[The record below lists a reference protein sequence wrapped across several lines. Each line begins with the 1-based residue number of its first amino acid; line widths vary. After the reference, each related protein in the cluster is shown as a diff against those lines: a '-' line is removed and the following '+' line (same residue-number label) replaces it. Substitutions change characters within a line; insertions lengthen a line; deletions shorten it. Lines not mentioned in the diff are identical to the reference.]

1 MAGWAPASAS
11 HRANILI
18 AAVAGLR
25 ISEILGLQIQDLDYK
40 AQTLTVR
47 RRVYRGDV
55 DVPKTET
62 SKRTRYVG
70 PLMEP
75 LAQQAADRKP
85 EAFLFTREDGMPP
98 DARDLQQHVFRPA
111 AEKAGCYHEGFGMHV
126 FRRLNVTYRQQVGA
140 TPIEAMR
147 GAGHSSLNQT
157 WLYTV
162 DDAEREK
169 EQVERLWDRIKPKV
183 ENDAKA

>member
-47 RRVYRGDV
+47 RRVYRGEV
-55 DVPKTET
+55 DTPKTES

-70 PLMEP
+70 PLI
-75 LAQQAADRKP
+75 
-85 EAFLFTREDGMPP
+85 
-98 DARDLQQHVFRPA
+98 ARRGIRGH
-111 AEKAGCYHEGFGMHV
+111 
-126 FRRLNVTYRQQVGA
+126 RL
-140 TPIEAMR
+140 
-147 GAGHSSLNQT
+147 
-157 WLYTV
+157 
-162 DDAEREK
+162 
-169 EQVERLWDRIKPKV
+169 
-183 ENDAKA
+183 